1 MSTQIFLSAFSL
13 AASQII
19 GIGPQNAFVLKQG
32 LLRRHVAEVVVFCVL
47 CDVLLISAGVFGVGS
62 MLASQPQL
70 LKWLVW
76 LGAALMFWLSWQSFR
91 TAWQQ
96 RSLMGD
102 DVPQDRRAVFQRL
115 MVVTLLNP
123 YVWLDTVVL
132 IGSISAAYGRDGQ
145 VWFMSGALAA
155 SLLWFSAIGL
165 GARYLVPW
173 FNRPENWQRLDAV
186 IGAVMLLT
194 AVALLWQHG

>member
-165 GARYLVPW
+165 GARYLAPW

>member
-1 MSTQIFLSAFSL
+1 MSTQIFLSAFTL

-47 CDVLLISAGVFGVGS
+47 CDVLLIGAGVFGVGG
-62 MLASQPQL
+62 MLASLPQL

-96 RSLMGD
+96 RSLVGD
-102 DVPQDRRAVFQRL
+102 DVPQDRRAVFRRL

-145 VWFMSGALAA
+145 LWFMGGALAA

-165 GARYLVPW
+165 GARYVAPW

-194 AVALLWQHG
+194 AIMLLWQHG

>member
-1 MSTQIFLSAFSL
+1 MSTQIFLSAFTL
-13 AASQII
+13 AASQIV

-32 LLRRHVAEVVVFCVL
+32 LLRRHVVEVVVFCVL
-47 CDVLLISAGVFGVGS
+47 CDVLLIGAGVFGVGG
-62 MLASQPQL
+62 MLAGQPHL

-76 LGAALMFWLSWQSFR
+76 LGAALMLWLSWQSFR

-96 RSLMGD
+96 RSPVGD
-102 DVPQDRRAVFQRL
+102 NMPLDRQAVFRRL

-145 VWFMSGALAA
+145 VWFMGGALAA

-165 GARYLVPW
+165 GARYVAPW

>member
-1 MSTQIFLSAFSL
+1 MSTQIFLSAFTL

-47 CDVLLISAGVFGVGS
+47 CDVLLISAGVFGVGG
-62 MLASQPQL
+62 LLVSQPQL

-76 LGAALMFWLSWQSFR
+76 LGAALMVWMSWQSFR

-96 RSLMGD
+96 RSLTGGD
-102 DVPQDRRAVFQRL
+102 APLERQAVFRRL

-132 IGSISAAYGRDGQ
+132 IGSISAAYGSDGQ
-145 VWFMSGALAA
+145 IWFMCGALAA

-165 GARYLVPW
+165 GARYLAPW

-194 AVALLWQHG
+194 AIMLLWQHG